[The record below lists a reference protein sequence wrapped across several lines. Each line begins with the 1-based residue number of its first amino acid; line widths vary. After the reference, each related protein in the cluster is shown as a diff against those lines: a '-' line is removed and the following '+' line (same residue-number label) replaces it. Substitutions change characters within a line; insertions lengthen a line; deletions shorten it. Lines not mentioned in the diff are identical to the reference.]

1 MVSFQ
6 SASVSWK
13 AHEVAGLMA
22 EPTTALTD
30 WALAALAVA
39 LGLLL
44 LRRTSPGAVV
54 PVSRR
59 LWAWSFLA
67 LAGAAL
73 LGGTSH
79 ALGPDRWPAVRATL
93 WPVTYAAVGLA
104 NLFLLAGASAA
115 VLPLGARRPA
125 FVLFGVRFLAF
136 VVLVLPYGQLRLV
149 VIDNALSL
157 LLLLLSALERIG
169 RGDRAGRPLLAG
181 ILVTIAGGLVQSQR
195 LAPHP
200 LFNHNDLLHVLL
212 MAGLLLIY
220 RAGRALR
227 DFHEPGDGAP
237 AGT

>member
-1 MVSFQ
+1 
-6 SASVSWK
+6 
-13 AHEVAGLMA
+13 MA

-30 WALAALAVA
+30 WALSALAVV
-39 LGLLL
+39 LGLRL
-44 LRRTSPGAVV
+44 LRRTSRGAVV
-54 PVSRR
+54 ALSRR

-79 ALGPDRWPAVRATL
+79 ALGPDRWPAVRASL

-104 NLFLLAGASAA
+104 NLFLLAGAAAA
-115 VLPLGARRPA
+115 VLPPGARRPA
-125 FVLFGVRFLAF
+125 FVLLGLRFLAF
-136 VVLVLPYGQLRLV
+136 VVLVLPSCQLRLV

-157 LLLLLSALERIG
+157 LLLLLSALERIR
-169 RGDRAGRPLLAG
+169 RGDQAGRLLLAG

-200 LFNHNDLLHVLL
+200 LVNHNDLFHVLL
-212 MAGLLLIY
+212 MAGLLLFY

-227 DFHEPGDGAP
+227 DFPGDGAP